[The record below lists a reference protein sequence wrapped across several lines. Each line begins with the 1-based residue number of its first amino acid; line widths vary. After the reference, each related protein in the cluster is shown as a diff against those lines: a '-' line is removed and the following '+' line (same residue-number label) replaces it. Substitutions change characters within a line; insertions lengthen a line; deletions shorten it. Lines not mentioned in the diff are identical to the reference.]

1 MAVKFEITEK
11 NKEAIKNLEKAYS
24 EVFLIK
30 DALVFLNEKSNKQF
44 DDIVNLLKTN
54 YELEDLIALESNMY
68 KFHYFDNVLEYLR
81 DDIVE
86 KFNTLRNKARAV
98 FKEFWIKEQEET
110 ESRYKMLDK
119 IQDDNKFRT
128 VWSISEIDDF
138 DNQFGYVKKVTYE
151 QESIEVNKIVTWL
164 EMWSI
169 ADKLVRLADHHDHI
183 FIEAFAPSNK
193 DGQVYE
199 LITGS

>member
-1 MAVKFEITEK
+1 MAVKFEITEG
-11 NKEAIKNLEKAYS
+11 NKAAIKDLEDLYPEMAEIKSAMVFMSKKANDS
-24 EVFLIK
+24 FDEV
-30 DALVFLNEKSNKQF
+30 AS
-44 DDIVNLLKTN
+44 LLKPKYN
-54 YELEDLIALESNMY
+54 LEDLIFLEENMY
-68 KFHYFDNVLEYLR
+68 KFHYFETVLDYLR
-81 DDIVE
+81 EDIVE
-86 KFNTLRNKARAV
+86 KFNKVREVARKV
-98 FKEFWIKEQEET
+98 FEEFREKEEE
-110 ESRYKMLDK
+110 EMERRYKMLDK

-138 DNQFGYVKKVTYE
+138 ENQFGYVKKVTYE

-183 FIEAFAPSNK
+183 FIEAFAPRNK